1 MLMISNIR
9 EFRYSGNFRLWDDQ
23 EVNRSLGINVP
34 DRKNEIVLV
43 HDLAGNFTIQNP
55 GEQSCHALF

>member
-1 MLMISNIR
+1 MLMIPNIR
-9 EFRYSGNFRLWDDQ
+9 EFRDSRNFGFWDNQ

-34 DRKNEIVLV
+34 NRKDELVLV
-43 HDLAGNFTIQNP
+43 HDLAGNFAIQNP